1 MLIEPESEL
10 PTNSD
15 IAPMAEYYFQQ
26 QGVNGD
32 ELIGIIRRVDQLLSA
47 A

>member
-1 MLIEPESEL
+1 MLIEQEEL

-32 ELIGIIRRVDQLLSA
+32 ELIGIIRRVDRLLSA